1 MAAENEKREKNLKDQ
16 MVKEAED
23 FAEEN
28 ERRIKAMWVES
39 ENMEKKLED
48 QMEERLSQELDKQTS
63 TAFYFE
69 ERMMKA
75 EADRVATEEALLEH
89 QALHKNLEGQ
99 FAVGKTEIEAMQTAL
114 EKTYEK
120 HAKLEHTASEEVAT
134 RKICETELQAVQ
146 ARLKSATKELADKE
160 IHLAQERRR
169 SLQLEIAER
178 DIRGFMNDLQ
188 SNLQTVKQNDEA
200 SIQKIVTLD
209 QLVLYT
215 IVLSSI
221 LLSYVRVEERH
232 SCLTTLM

>member
-28 ERRIKAMWVES
+28 ERRIKVMWVGS

-75 EADRVATEEALLEH
+75 EADRVASEEALLER

-114 EKTYEK
+114 EKAYEK
-120 HAKLEHTASEEVAT
+120 HAKLEHTASEEVGQL
-134 RKICETELQAVQ
+134 RSQV
-146 ARLKSATKELADKE
+146 KELKAEVKMAAR
-160 IHLAQERRR
+160 IMLYCLSLAPTHTHK
-169 SLQLEIAER
+169 
-178 DIRGFMNDLQ
+178 MM
-188 SNLQTVKQNDEA
+188 KPM
-200 SIQKIVTLD
+200 KK
-209 QLVLYT
+209 
-215 IVLSSI
+215 
-221 LLSYVRVEERH
+221 
-232 SCLTTLM
+232 